1 MTYEPPQRRSVL
13 DDQMVY
19 AAGARELQRRGADV
33 VRSVTDGT
41 RTVLTRHGEPQAV
54 IVSIRDWI
62 ELLAEARVA
71 ALDPE
76 AARDFREGAVEPI
89 EPPGP
94 YAVVLAREAASA
106 YARMKA
112 SDRRALRTALV
123 RGLADERRLL
133 WLRSRRW
140 VVAFAYPD
148 PETVLVTAAFEAR
161 ELERELIGEELYA
174 AQARRNRAR
183 RLHARDLTRLP
194 P

>member
-1 MTYEPPQRRSVL
+1 M
-13 DDQMVY
+13 
-19 AAGARELQRRGADV
+19 
-33 VRSVTDGT
+33 
-41 RTVLTRHGEPQAV
+41 
-54 IVSIRDWI
+54 IVSIRDGI
-62 ELLAEARVA
+62 
-71 ALDPE
+71 
-76 AARDFREGAVEPI
+76 EPI

-140 VVAFAYPD
+140 VVAFAHLD
-148 PETVLVTAAFEAR
+148 SETVLVTPAFEAR

-174 AQARRNRAR
+174 AQARRNRER